1 MGPSGEAQTTPSRRL
16 PTIDLE
22 ATELPSNAQ
31 ADPAGGGR
39 AQTPEMA
46 SAAVPPEPASE
57 SNTIRPRYPWAL
69 LGAGGVGAGVATL
82 VITAFWLA
90 GAPGS
95 IGPERTSAL
104 TDKVAAL
111 DREIREL
118 AARPQPTIGPALPQT
133 RFESRLAALETDLS
147 RLGVLDE
154 RQAALAG
161 RISALEKRPDILAA
175 REIDRDAGSPG
186 QKPGSEQVAS
196 VAAAA
201 ALEHGR
207 VDARLVALDD
217 DVTML
222 RKQLSELA
230 RNGADR
236 AVRLALV
243 AMEIRLAVDRGA
255 PFAAEFAAV
264 KHLIYDQTVLAPLE
278 AAAAAGVPTAGM
290 LAQGLA
296 KLETTMLK
304 AATAPE
310 PQVGVLAQLG
320 ASAERLVRIR
330 PVGELPGDD
339 PASVIARAEMKVTRG
354 DVAAALAELEKLPEP
369 VRAPAGAWMKTAQ
382 ARIASIDAA
391 RQLMTG
397 ALEQLAK
404 TTQ

>member
-1 MGPSGEAQTTPSRRL
+1 MGPSGEADATPPRRL

-22 ATELPSNAQ
+22 ATELPSNAEL
-31 ADPAGGGR
+31 DPAGGGS

-57 SNTIRPRYPWAL
+57 SVIIHPRHPWAL
-69 LGAGGVGAGVATL
+69 LGAAGVGAGVASL
-82 VITAFWLA
+82 VIAAFWLA
-90 GAPGS
+90 GAPESSGA
-95 IGPERTSAL
+95 ERTSAL
-104 TDKVAAL
+104 TDQVAAL

-118 AARPQPTIGPALPQT
+118 AAPQARL
-133 RFESRLAALETDLS
+133 ESRLTALETDLS

-161 RISALEKRPDILAA
+161 RISALEKRTDTLAA
-175 REIDRDAGSPG
+175 RGIDSDAGSPG
-186 QKPGSEQVAS
+186 QKPGSEQVATS

-207 VDARLVALDD
+207 VDALAARLVALDD

-230 RNGADR
+230 RGGADR

-243 AMEIRLAVDRGA
+243 AMEIRLAVDRGT

-264 KHLIYDQTVLAPLE
+264 KHLVYDQTVLAPLE
-278 AAAAAGVPTAGM
+278 AAAATGVPTAGT

-304 AATAPE
+304 AASAPE
-310 PQVGVLAQLG
+310 PEGGVLAQLG

-330 PVGELPGDD
+330 PVGEMPGDD
-339 PASVIARAEMKVTRG
+339 PASVIARAEMKATRG
-354 DVAAALAELEKLPEP
+354 DIAAALAELEKLPDP